1 MSHPEPTKNYECE
14 ICGCEE
20 EPHCCECGEELT
32 AEQCKEQAGFCERCG
47 WLLS

>member
-14 ICGCEE
+14 YCGCEE

-32 AEQCKEQAGFCERCG
+32 AEQCKEQSGFCERCS